1 MALKILTLAVLGF
14 DGTGGHTGRNPHK
27 PSGVPVFDGYDN
39 PHVCHVSADDVA
51 TLETANGLAKRVHGD
66 VVNLET
72 RNSLKFIQ
80 DVPYETKMSIGSEFV
95 ELVWLTDENG
105 FTFGGTGGTSRD
117 LNDPV
122 VAISDLA
129 KITPSVIDFQTHVI
143 IDLMSRARAAG
154 EKAFEAYI
162 SAMMRNV
169 KVAFDKLLEQ
179 VNLYGGSSMATLTS
193 ATDAGTSSVMTI
205 TAPTWAPRFWLRQK
219 GMRIDAYNGSTLLNT
234 RADLKLESVNMRSK
248 AITVSGNADDIND
261 IVAVGVSGSGVTL
274 YRKGQKGMDQA
285 GLKSI
290 ASLTSSSGT
299 YLNISCSEYS
309 DVWNGTQIT
318 WDVATEA
325 FSWDKLQAGL
335 EEAAGRG
342 LDGDVRV
349 MVPNNVWGQLN
360 SSIDALR
367 FYDSS
372 YNVQKAEQGHEITA
386 ISYHAITGRAT
397 IVPSGYVM
405 FGDVMAYPDGGE
417 RAEGMVSPKRLGSTN
432 VTMNTPGKGDEMF
445 VRIPG
450 TNRVE
455 YGAFS
460 DQALYLPA
468 PRGTVIWTA

>member
-1 MALKILTLAVLGF
+1 MVLVAAILGMGFEPGLNSGHALKGAGVPQFNGF
-14 DGTGGHTGRNPHK
+14 DDP
-27 PSGVPVFDGYDN
+27 F
-39 PHVCHVSADDVA
+39 VCHIDDHVA
-51 TLETANGLAKRVHGD
+51 TLSTANGLAKRVHGD

-72 RNSLKFIQ
+72 RNSLKFIR
-80 DVPYETKMSIGSEFV
+80 DVPYSTAMTVGSEFV

-122 VAISDLA
+122 VALSDLA

-179 VNLYGGSSMATLTS
+179 VNLYGGSSMGTTS
-193 ATDAGTSSVMTI
+193 AATDAGTSTVMTI
-205 TAPTWAPRFWLRQK
+205 TAKTWAPRFWLRQK
-219 GMRIDAYNGSTLLNT
+219 GMRCDAYDGATLLNT
-234 RADLKLESVNMRSK
+234 RADLKLESVNMRTR
-248 AITVSGNADDIND
+248 ALTFSGNADDIND
-261 IVAVGVSGSGVTL
+261 IVAVGGTGVGVTL

-285 GLKSI
+285 GLKAI

-299 YLNISCSEYS
+299 YLNISCSDYA
-309 DVWNGTQIT
+309 DVWNGTQVT
-318 WDVATEA
+318 WDVDTTS
-325 FSWDKLQAGL
+325 FTWDILQAGL

-342 LDGDVRV
+342 LDGDVKV
-349 MVPNNVWGQLN
+349 LVNNKVWGQLN
-360 SSIDALR
+360 SSVDALR

-372 YNVQKAEQGHEITA
+372 YSVQKAEQGHEITA

-405 FGDVMAYPDGGE
+405 YGDVMAYPDGGE
-417 RAEGMVSPKRLGSTN
+417 NAEGMVVPKRLGSTN

-460 DQALYLPA
+460 DQCLWLPA
-468 PRGTVIWTA
+468 PRGTLIWTS